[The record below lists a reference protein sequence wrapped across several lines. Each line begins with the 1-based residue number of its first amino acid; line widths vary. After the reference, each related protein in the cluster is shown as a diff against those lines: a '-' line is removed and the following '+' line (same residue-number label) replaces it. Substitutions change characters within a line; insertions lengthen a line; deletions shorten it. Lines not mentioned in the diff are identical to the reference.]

1 MIEIGSNDG
10 IMLKFFKNRH
20 KILGIDPATNVVLR
34 SIKNGI
40 PAIPMFF
47 NSMVAKFLMN
57 GGKLI
62 YLWK

>member
-40 PAIPMFF
+40 QQYQCFSTAWLQK
-47 NSMVAKFLMN
+47 KFLMN
-57 GGKLI
+57 GS
-62 YLWK
+62 